1 MWVLACVREVPG
13 VKKVGCVVVL
23 GGLALVLLCNL
34 APGLVQQL
42 QASPMGA
49 LFANPLHVGNVQLS
63 VAHVQQGAQALLG
76 EDSVLGSPSIAADLI
91 DRVLS
96 AYGSPATG
104 TGQSLYDLGVQ
115 YGIDPVWALAFFLHE
130 DSFGKTGIGAANHSL
145 GNIRCSAGYSCQG
158 GFRSYA
164 TWEASYQDWYA
175 LILNGYVKG
184 SVSSACPCTTIE
196 QIIPVYAP
204 SSDGNDVQG
213 YIAALLQAAHTWRAG
228 GIVV

>member
-1 MWVLACVREVPG
+1 
-13 VKKVGCVVVL
+13 VKKFGCVVVL
-23 GGLALVLLCNL
+23 GGLALYLLCSL

-42 QASPMGA
+42 QASPIGD
-49 LFANPLHVGNVQLS
+49 LFANPLKVDSVRLPVVQ
-63 VAHVQQGAQALLG
+63 AQRGRQASTG
-76 EDSVLGSPSIAADLI
+76 ENSVLGSPTIPAGLI

-96 AYGSPATG
+96 AYGSPAAG
-104 TGQSLYDLGVQ
+104 TGQSLYDLGVGS
-115 YGIDPVWALAFFLHE
+115 GIDPVWALAFFMHE

-145 GNIRCSAGYSCQG
+145 GNIRCSAGYTCQD

-164 TWEASYQDWYA
+164 TWEESYQDWYG

-184 SVSSACPCTTIE
+184 SVSRACPCITIE

-213 YIAALLQAAHTWRAG
+213 YIAALLQAARTWRAG
-228 GIVV
+228 SIFV

>member
-1 MWVLACVREVPG
+1 M
-13 VKKVGCVVVL
+13 KKVGCVVVL

-34 APGLVQQL
+34 APGLMQQL

-49 LFANPLHVGNVQLS
+49 LFANPLHVDNAQH
-63 VAHVQQGAQALLG
+63 VAQAQPGAQAFVG
-76 EDSVLGSPSIAADLI
+76 DDSVLGSPSIGADLI

-96 AYGSPATG
+96 AYGSPAAG
-104 TGQSLYDLGVQ
+104 TGQSLYDGGVQ
-115 YGIDPVWALAFFLHE
+115 SGIDPVWALAFFMHE

-145 GNIRCSAGYSCQG
+145 GNIRCSAGYSCQD

-164 TWEASYQDWYA
+164 TWEASYQDWYD
-175 LILNGYVKG
+175 LILDGYVKG
-184 SVSSACPCTTIE
+184 SVSDACPCTTIE

-213 YIAALLQAAHTWRAG
+213 YIAALVQATHTWRAG
-228 GIVV
+228 GIFV